1 MNDEDYMKLAI
12 EESAKGNWPYGA
24 IIVKDDKVIA
34 KAHNT
39 TTEDFDATAHAE
51 VNAIR
56 IAVKAIDNLSL
67 SGCTLYTSS
76 ESCPMCTGAEIWA
89 NISRVVFGASI
100 AQLIVAGQRQINT
113 PAKSIIETGFD
124 DIDLVGGVLADQA
137 IAVVNAWN
145 KGKNS

>member
-12 EESAKGNWPYGA
+12 EESAKGDWPYGA

-39 TTEDFDATAHAE
+39 TLEDCDTTAHAE

-89 NISRVVFGASI
+89 NISRVVYGASI
-100 AQLIVAGQRQINT
+100 AQLIAADQRQINT
-113 PAKSIIETGFD
+113 AAKSIIETGFD
-124 DIDLVGGVLADQA
+124 DINLVGGVLADEA
-137 IAVVNAWN
+137 IAIVNAW
-145 KGKNS
+145 KKNRTS

>member
-24 IIVKDDKVIA
+24 VIVKNDKVIA

-39 TTEDFDATAHAE
+39 TREDLDTTAHAE

-56 IAVKAIDNLSL
+56 IAVKAIDNPSL

-89 NISRVVFGASI
+89 NISRVVYGASI
-100 AQLIVAGQRQINT
+100 AQLIVADQRQKNT
-113 PAKSIIETGFD
+113 HLTYG
-124 DIDLVGGVLADQA
+124 
-137 IAVVNAWN
+137 
-145 KGKNS
+145 